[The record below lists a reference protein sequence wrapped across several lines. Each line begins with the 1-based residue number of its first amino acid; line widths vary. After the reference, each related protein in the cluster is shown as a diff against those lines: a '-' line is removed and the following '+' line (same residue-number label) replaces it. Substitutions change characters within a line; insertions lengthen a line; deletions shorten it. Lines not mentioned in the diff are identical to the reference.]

1 MQASAQT
8 SESLPQVIIVG
19 GGFGGLSAAKELAE
33 KAVRVTLIDRTNHH
47 LFQPLLY
54 QVATA
59 ALSPA
64 DIAQPI
70 RHIFRDA
77 KNIEVMLGEVDRID
91 CDAKQVWTTDNVGYP
106 YDYLILAAGARHSYF
121 GHDEWEAFAPG
132 LKSLEDAIELRRR
145 ILSAFEA
152 AELATSE
159 EDRQAAL
166 TFIIVGAGPTGVE
179 MAGAIAELAHKT
191 LSEDFRRIDSRSAR
205 ILLLDGAPRVLPS
218 FSEDLS
224 RSALAQLK
232 RMGVEVHT
240 GLYQAVCPLLG
251 HIDICDEMS
260 LIERPKVLKHAS
272 GSSKRR
278 KSHRWGS
285 GHRQK
290 FTLWNQIL
298 SPLPRRSS

>member
-19 GGFGGLSAAKELAE
+19 GGFGGLSAAKELAG

-59 ALSPA
+59 GLSPA

-70 RHIFRDA
+70 LHILRDA

-91 CDAKQVWTTDNVGYP
+91 CDAKQVRTTDNVGYL

-166 TFIIVGAGPTGVE
+166 TFIIVGAGPTGV
-179 MAGAIAELAHKT
+179 K
-191 LSEDFRRIDSRSAR
+191 
-205 ILLLDGAPRVLPS
+205 
-218 FSEDLS
+218 
-224 RSALAQLK
+224 
-232 RMGVEVHT
+232 
-240 GLYQAVCPLLG
+240 
-251 HIDICDEMS
+251 
-260 LIERPKVLKHAS
+260 
-272 GSSKRR
+272 
-278 KSHRWGS
+278 
-285 GHRQK
+285 
-290 FTLWNQIL
+290 
-298 SPLPRRSS
+298 RSSPGIVSRNYRNAGISCTGVRA